1 MQEDER
7 TNVLIIW
14 AGQLVLFC
22 LKCDEHD
29 LKLLAPLLREHL
41 TRLMQSEDK
50 RFCGEK
56 FSAASK
62 EFAELLGQRF
72 PAFPIAR
79 RYRRQ
84 ISGLYR
90 EDIRWI
96 HQNMIEIQ
104 RYRCLSPLPIGK
116 RGRHRMWI
124 PLEHKDVSRD
134 ETGCFSGRRDNGYGN
149 SCRFAHFQQA

>member
-22 LKCDEHD
+22 LKCDEYD

-72 PAFPIAR
+72 SFAPEAI
-79 RYRRQ
+79 
-84 ISGLYR
+84 
-90 EDIRWI
+90 DI
-96 HQNMIEIQ
+96 
-104 RYRCLSPLPIGK
+104 L
-116 RGRHRMWI
+116 GRHFSN
-124 PLEHKDVSRD
+124 LAVSVVSD
-134 ETGCFSGRRDNGYGN
+134 GY
-149 SCRFAHFQQA
+149 SSQAIKL